1 MFKVD
6 EIDPETIYL
15 SIDAPV
21 RENLEGLISIARVRA
36 TKFKC
41 YVMIYHDEEQG
52 YAVKS
57 IDPFMFEKGA
67 VQCPRQ
73 ADVNYEEQFKSPRP
87 FPSILI
93 DPQGFVV
100 VSKPSLCDSCTFK
113 LSKTIFGC
121 NNGNKYTELKY

>member
-1 MFKVD
+1 MYKPN

-15 SIDAPV
+15 TLDAPV
-21 RENLEGLISIARVRA
+21 KENLEGLISIAKVRA
-36 TKFKC
+36 LKFNC

-57 IDPFMFEKGA
+57 IDTFMFTKGS

-73 ADVNYEEQFKSPRP
+73 ADANYEEEFKKPRP

-93 DPQGFVV
+93 KPNGEVI
-100 VSKPSLCDSCTFK
+100 VSKPSLCNSCTFR

-121 NNGNKYTELKY
+121 NNGNQFTELET

>member
-1 MFKVD
+1 MFKVN
-6 EIDPETIYL
+6 EIDPETIHL

-21 RENLEGLISIARVRA
+21 RENLEGLISIARIRA
-36 TKFKC
+36 QKFNC
-41 YVMIYHDEEQG
+41 YVMIYHDEVQG

-73 ADVNYEEQFKSPRP
+73 ADLNYEEEFKKPRP

-93 DPQGFVV
+93 KPDGTVI
-100 VSKPSLCDSCTFK
+100 VSKPSLCDSCVSR

-121 NNGNKYTELKY
+121 NNGNQFTELKL